1 MRKTT
6 YTVTGYQAWG
16 TRDRNAYYVE
26 VSYRGVMLARYEGE
40 GAFER
45 AMRHVSRNGGQARI
59 SMGDRA

>member
-1 MRKTT
+1 
-6 YTVTGYQAWG
+6 
-16 TRDRNAYYVE
+16 
-26 VSYRGVMLARYEGE
+26 MLARYEGE